1 MPGRIVGATHDGK
14 GRRGFVLTLQA
25 REQHIRREKAT
36 SNICTNEAL
45 CALRAAMYLSLMGKQ
60 GFAEVAQLC
69 AARAAYAR
77 KRLRGIEGVRP
88 TFPQPF
94 FNEFALSLPKDASDV
109 VSALIDQGIAAGFP
123 VGRYYKG
130 MENVLLLAF
139 TEKRTKEEID
149 ILAAKLEAALK

>member
-1 MPGRIVGATHDGK
+1 M
-14 GRRGFVLTLQA
+14 
-25 REQHIRREKAT
+25 

-45 CALRAAMYLSLMGKQ
+45 CALRALIYLSLMGKK
-60 GFAEVAQLC
+60 GLVEVAQLC
-69 AARAAYAR
+69 ASRAAYAR
-77 KRLRGIEGVRP
+77 KRLKDIDGVRP
-88 TFPQPF
+88 TFAQHY
-94 FNEFALSLPKDASDV
+94 FNEFAVTLPKDASDV

-149 ILAAKLEAALK
+149 ILAAKLESVL

>member
-1 MPGRIVGATHDGK
+1 MPGRIVGATQDAQ

-25 REQHIRREKAT
+25 REQHIRREKAL

-45 CALRAAMYLSLMGKQ
+45 CALRALMYLSLMGKH
-60 GFAEVAQLC
+60 GLVEVAQLC
-69 AARAAYAR
+69 ASRAAYAR
-77 KRLRGIEGVRP
+77 KRLKNIDGVRP
-88 TFPQPF
+88 TFAQNY
-94 FNEFALSLPKDASDV
+94 FNEFAMTLPCDASNV
-109 VSALIDQGIAAGFP
+109 VSALVDKGIAAGFP

-149 ILAAKLEAALK
+149 VLAAKLESVL